1 MSWDRVIGQERVK
14 KLLMQM
20 LMSGKIPSAFL
31 FDGPE
36 GVGKDALAIELAKA
50 LNCEKSNIEPCEECS
65 SCRQANALHHPN
77 IRLLFPLP
85 RGDNETKENG
95 PLDKLDDRTMRK
107 IKEELSLKAQDPY
120 HRISI
125 PKAQVIK
132 ISSIREVIRED
143 SLSLYQ
149 HGHRVII
156 VIQAEE
162 VGTESANALLKVLEE
177 PSARTVF
184 VLTTSKR
191 SALLPTI
198 LSRCQSLHFD
208 LLTENEI
215 EKALTTKYGIPQS
228 DAKLKARLA
237 SGSYGRAV
245 DLIGTDT
252 LDIREEA
259 LDILRDVATSNYSEI
274 AARAKR
280 SLESKDQVRVETLLN
295 MLQIWL
301 RDAAVVHSGLKAEV
315 INQDKIEV
323 IEKMVKSFDGDRLAS
338 ATNSVDTAISQ
349 LHGNVNLGLL
359 FVNLLMNLNELLNTK
374 KQIQS
379 RRSSVGR
386 V

>member
-1 MSWDRVIGQERVK
+1 MSWERVIGQERVK
-14 KLLMQM
+14 KLLTQI
-20 LMSGKIPSAFL
+20 LISGKIPSAFL

-36 GVGKDALAIELAKA
+36 GVGKDALAIELAKT
-50 LNCEKSNIEPCEECS
+50 LNCEKSNVGPCEECG

-85 RGDNETKENG
+85 RGDNETKRDG
-95 PLDKLDDRTMRK
+95 PLDKLDERTMRK

-120 HRISI
+120 HRISV

-149 HGHRVII
+149 HGMRVII

-184 VLTTSKR
+184 ILTTSKR
-191 SALLPTI
+191 SSLLPTI
-198 LSRCQSLHFD
+198 VSRCQTLRFD
-208 LLTENEI
+208 LLSENEI
-215 EKALTTKYGIPQS
+215 EKALASKYGIQQS

-237 SGSYGRAV
+237 SGSYGRAI
-245 DLIGTDT
+245 DLVGTDT

-259 LDILRDVATSNYSEI
+259 LDILREVATNNYSQI
-274 AARAKR
+274 ASRAKK
-280 SLESKDQVRVETLLN
+280 SLESKDLMRIETLLK
-295 MLQIWL
+295 MVQIWL
-301 RDAAVVHSGLKAEV
+301 RDAAVVYSGLKTEV

-323 IEKMVKSFDGDRLAS
+323 LEKMVKSFDGTQLVS
-338 ATNSVDTAISQ
+338 ATNRVDAAISQ
-349 LHGNVNLGLL
+349 LYSNVNLGIL
-359 FVNLLMNLNELLNTK
+359 FVNLLMNLSGLLNGK
-374 KQIQS
+374 KQVQS
-379 RRSSVGR
+379 RRDTVGH